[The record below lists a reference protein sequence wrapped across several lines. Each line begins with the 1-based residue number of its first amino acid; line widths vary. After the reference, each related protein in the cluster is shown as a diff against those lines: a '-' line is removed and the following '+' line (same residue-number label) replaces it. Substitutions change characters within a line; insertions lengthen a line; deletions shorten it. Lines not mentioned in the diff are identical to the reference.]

1 MNLEPE
7 AIVSLSTFVLLGLTI
22 ILFFWTPKFLRG
34 GLLLFKRRLVLPA
47 DISAEQ
53 MMERAQKIPSVNK
66 LKKTHEKE
74 LSIHLSRFIGFTGLS
89 ATFSVPEKSFVVRL
103 NVFVLPFYLWII
115 SLAVFFSKTGFD
127 VLIPLLIAC
136 VISAIDLT
144 QMTYFSRQLE
154 HSLRSAT

>member
-7 AIVSLSTFVLLGLTI
+7 AIVSLSTCVLLGLTI

-103 NVFVLPFYLWII
+103 NIFVLPFYLWII
-115 SLAVFFSKTGFD
+115 SLAVYFSKTGFD
-127 VLIPLLIAC
+127 VLIPLLIVC